1 MNRDHAPSG
10 LAMKFVGAIFPI
22 ENRDAVTF
30 IMKDLNMSVQFLKGV
45 GPERARILK
54 KIGIET
60 VGDLITYFP
69 FRHEDRAHLKLF
81 AQITPGEEATVLA
94 IVAKHQITFTRGG
107 RPLLKILLEDGS
119 GKATMVCFNQLYL
132 KDSLPPGTSVVLHG
146 KFEHTF
152 RDLQVTNFTYEK
164 LTGKENDLIHTKR
177 IVPIYQVTSKLNL
190 RFLRTL
196 IKRTLDSCLSYLR
209 ETLSEII
216 LREYNLMPYQE
227 AVYNIHFPST
237 REKGEDARRRLIFE
251 EFFFWELA
259 MALRRRQVKGINKKR
274 KYQLRKNLL
283 TAFKEKLPFD
293 FTSAQK
299 RVIREIFNDLMSPKP
314 MNRLLQGDVG
324 SGKTVVAV
332 AALLLVVENG
342 YQAAVMAPTEIL
354 AEQHYLTLRQM
365 LEGLEVKVELA
376 TGRMGQKRKRE
387 LYQRIAWGES
397 QIIIG
402 THALIEQGVKFSNL
416 ALAVIDEQHKFG
428 VMQRARLR
436 KKGENL
442 DILVMTATPI
452 PRTLTLTVYGDLDVS
467 IIDQL
472 PPGRRKILTQ
482 RLSEEEAYQMV
493 IDGVR
498 KGQQAYIVYPIINE
512 SDKLELR
519 AAVKMAERLM
529 ATVFKHFRVGLLH
542 GQMKSDEKEQVM
554 MKFLNR
560 EFDIL
565 ITTTIIEVGIDV
577 ANACLM
583 VIEHSERFGLA
594 TLHQLRG
601 RVGRG
606 TEQSLCI
613 LLGQTKTEEAKKRA
627 QIMLETNDG
636 FRIAEEDLRLRG
648 GGEFFGTQQH
658 GLPEFKIGNIVFDQ
672 RELELARQ
680 AAFHLISRDP
690 ILTLPENRVI
700 KQKFKQKFRK
710 RFGLASV
717 G

>member
-1 MNRDHAPSG
+1 
-10 LAMKFVGAIFPI
+10 
-22 ENRDAVTF
+22 
-30 IMKDLNMSVQFLKGV
+30 MKDLNMSVQFLKGV

-69 FRHEDRAHLKLF
+69 FRHEDRSHLKLF

-94 IVAKHQITFTRGG
+94 VVAEHQIIPTRGR

-132 KDSLPPGTSVVLHG
+132 KDSLPPGTSIVLHG
-146 KFEHTF
+146 KFERTF
-152 RDLQVTNFTYEK
+152 RDLQITNFIYEK
-164 LTGKENDLIHTKR
+164 LAGEEDDLIHTKR
-177 IVPIYQVTSKLNL
+177 IVPIYQVASKLNS

-196 IKRTLDSCLSYLR
+196 IKRALDSYLSYLR
-209 ETLSEII
+209 EALSETI
-216 LREYNLMPYQE
+216 LREYNLMPYQQ

-237 REKGEDARRRLIFE
+237 REKRKDARRRLIFE

-259 MALRRRQVKGINKKR
+259 MALRKRQVKIIDKNR

-324 SGKTVVAV
+324 SGKTVVAL
-332 AALLLVVENG
+332 AAILLVVENG

-365 LEGLEVKVELA
+365 LEGLQVKVELA
-376 TGRMGQKRKRE
+376 TGKMGQKKKRE
-387 LYQRIAWGES
+387 VYQRIVRGES

-428 VMQRARLR
+428 VVQRARLR

-482 RLSEEEAYQMV
+482 RLSEEKAYQMV

-529 ATVFKHFRVGLLH
+529 ATVFKDLRVGLLH

-613 LLGQTKTEEAKKRA
+613 LLGQTKTEEAKKRT

-658 GLPEFKIGNIVFDQ
+658 GLPEFKIGNIVFDH

-690 ILTLPENRVI
+690 ILTLPENGVI
-700 KQKFKQKFRK
+700 KQKFREKFK
-710 RFGLASV
+710 EKFGLASV

>member
-1 MNRDHAPSG
+1 
-10 LAMKFVGAIFPI
+10 MKKPACT
-22 ENRDAVTF
+22 AF

-81 AQITPGEEATVLA
+81 AQITHGEEATVLA
-94 IVAKHQITFTRGG
+94 VVSGHKITFTRGG
-107 RPLLKILLEDGS
+107 KPLLKILLEDGS

-132 KDSLPPGTSVVLHG
+132 KDSLPPGTSIVLHG
-146 KFEHTF
+146 KFERTF
-152 RDLQVTNFTYEK
+152 RDLQITNFIYEK
-164 LTGKENDLIHTKR
+164 LAGKEDDLIHTKR

-196 IKRTLDSCLSYLR
+196 IKKTLDYYLSCLK
-209 ETLSEII
+209 ETLSETI
-216 LREYNLMPYQE
+216 LRRYNLMPYQQ

-237 REKGEDARRRLIFE
+237 REKAEAARRRLIFE

-259 MALRRRQVKGINKKR
+259 MALRRRQVKVINKNR
-274 KYQLRKNLL
+274 EYQLRKNLL

-324 SGKTVVAV
+324 SGKTVVAL
-332 AALLLVVENG
+332 AAILLVVENG

-376 TGRMGQKRKRE
+376 TGRMGQKKKRE
-387 LYQRIAWGES
+387 VYQRIAQGES

-472 PPGRRKILTQ
+472 PPGRRKVLTQ

-529 ATVFKHFRVGLLH
+529 ATVFRDFRVSLLH

-601 RVGRG
+601 RVGRSA
-606 TEQSLCI
+606 EQSLCI
-613 LLGQTKTEEAKKRA
+613 LLGQTKTEEAKKRV

-636 FRIAEEDLRLRG
+636 FCIAEEDLRLRG

-658 GLPEFKIGNIVFDQ
+658 GLPEFKIGNIVYDHH
-672 RELELARQ
+672 ELELARR
-680 AAFHLISRDP
+680 AAFRLISRDP
-690 ILTLPENRVI
+690 ILTFPENRVI

>member
-1 MNRDHAPSG
+1 
-10 LAMKFVGAIFPI
+10 
-22 ENRDAVTF
+22 
-30 IMKDLNMSVQFLKGV
+30 MKDLNMSVQFLKGV

-69 FRHEDRAHLKLF
+69 FRHEDRSHLKLF
-81 AQITPGEEATVLA
+81 AQITHGEEATVLA
-94 IVAKHQITFTRGG
+94 VVAEHQIIPTRGR

-132 KDSLPPGTSVVLHG
+132 KDSLPPGTSIVLHG
-146 KFEHTF
+146 KFERTF
-152 RDLQVTNFTYEK
+152 RDLQITNFIYEK
-164 LTGKENDLIHTKR
+164 LAGEEDDLIHTKR

-196 IKRTLDSCLSYLR
+196 IKRALDSYLSYLR
-209 ETLSEII
+209 ETLSETI
-216 LREYNLMPYQE
+216 LREYNLMLYQQ

-259 MALRRRQVKGINKKR
+259 MALRRRQVKIIDKNR

-324 SGKTVVAV
+324 SGKTVVAL
-332 AALLLVVENG
+332 AAILLVVENG

-365 LEGLEVKVELA
+365 LEGLQVKVELA
-376 TGRMGQKRKRE
+376 TGKMGQKKKRE
-387 LYQRIAWGES
+387 VYQRIVRGES

-472 PPGRRKILTQ
+472 PPGRKKILTQ

-529 ATVFKHFRVGLLH
+529 ATVFKDLRVGLLH

-658 GLPEFKIGNIVFDQ
+658 GLPEFKIGNIVFDH

-680 AAFHLISRDP
+680 AAFQLISRDP
-690 ILTLPENRVI
+690 ILTLPENGVI
-700 KQKFKQKFRK
+700 KQKFREKFK
-710 RFGLASV
+710 EKFGLASV

>member
-1 MNRDHAPSG
+1 
-10 LAMKFVGAIFPI
+10 MKKPACT
-22 ENRDAVTF
+22 AF

-45 GPERARILK
+45 GPERARILR

-81 AQITPGEEATVLA
+81 AQINHGEEATVLA
-94 IVAKHQITFTRGG
+94 VVTEHQIIYTRGG
-107 RPLLKILLEDGS
+107 KPLLKILLEDGS
-119 GKATMVCFNQLYL
+119 GKATMVCFNQFYL

-146 KFEHTF
+146 KFERTF
-152 RDLQVTNFTYEK
+152 RDLQITNFTYEK
-164 LTGKENDLIHTKR
+164 LTGKEDDLIHTKR

-196 IKRTLDSCLSYLR
+196 IKKTLDYYSSFLK
-209 ETLSEII
+209 ETLSETI
-216 LREYNLMPYQE
+216 LRKYNLMPYQQ
-227 AVYNIHFPST
+227 AVYNIHFPSAW
-237 REKGEDARRRLIFE
+237 EKGGVARRRLIFE

-259 MALRRRQVKGINKKR
+259 MALRRRQVKVINKNR
-274 KYQLRKNLL
+274 EYQLKKNLL

-299 RVIREIFNDLMSPKP
+299 RAIREIFDDLMSPKP

-332 AALLLVVENG
+332 AALLLVVEND

-365 LEGLEVKVELA
+365 LEGLQVKIELA

-387 LYQRIAWGES
+387 LYQRIGRGES

-402 THALIEQGVKFSNL
+402 THALIEQGVEFSNL

-472 PPGRRKILTQ
+472 PPGRRKVLTQ
-482 RLSEEEAYQMV
+482 RLSEEKAYQLV

-529 ATVFKHFRVGLLH
+529 ATVFKDFRVGLLH

-565 ITTTIIEVGIDV
+565 ITTSIIEVGIDV

-601 RVGRG
+601 RVGRS

-613 LLGQTKTEEAKKRA
+613 LLGQTKTEEAKKRV

-658 GLPEFKIGNIVFDQ
+658 GLPEFKIGNIVSDH

-690 ILTLPENRVI
+690 ILTLPENGVI

>member
-1 MNRDHAPSG
+1 
-10 LAMKFVGAIFPI
+10 
-22 ENRDAVTF
+22 
-30 IMKDLNMSVQFLKGV
+30 MKDLNMSVQFLKGV
-45 GPERARILK
+45 GPERARTLK
-54 KIGIET
+54 KISIET

-81 AQITPGEEATVLA
+81 AQITHEEEATVLA
-94 IVAKHQITFTRGG
+94 VVADHQIIPTRGG

-132 KDSLPPGTSVVLHG
+132 KDYLPPGTSVVLHG
-146 KFEHTF
+146 KFERTF
-152 RDLQVTNFTYEK
+152 RDLQITNFIYEK
-164 LTGKENDLIHTKR
+164 LTGKEDDLIHTKR
-177 IVPIYQVTSKLNL
+177 IVPMYQITSKLNL

-196 IKRTLDSCLSYLR
+196 IKKTLDSHLSYLR

-216 LREYNLMPYQE
+216 LRKHNLMPYQQ
-227 AVYNIHFPST
+227 AVYNMHFPST
-237 REKGEDARRRLIFE
+237 WEEVGAARRRLIFE

-259 MALRRRQVKGINKKR
+259 MALRRRQVKVIDKNR
-274 KYQLRKNLL
+274 KYQLKKNLL

-299 RVIREIFNDLMSPKP
+299 KVIREIFNDLMSPRP

-365 LEGLEVKVELA
+365 LAGLQVKVELA

-387 LYQRIAWGES
+387 VYQRIAGGES

-402 THALIEQGVKFSNL
+402 THALIEQGVEFSNL

-472 PPGRRKILTQ
+472 PPGRRKVLTQ
-482 RLSEEEAYQMV
+482 RLFEEEAYQMV

-529 ATVFKHFRVGLLH
+529 ATVFTDFRVGLLH

-565 ITTTIIEVGIDV
+565 ITTSIIEVGIDV

-601 RVGRG
+601 RVGRS

-613 LLGQTKTEEAKKRA
+613 LLGQTKTEEAKKRI

-636 FRIAEEDLRLRG
+636 FLIAEEDLRLRG

-658 GLPEFKIGNIVFDQ
+658 GLPEFKIGNIVSDH

-680 AAFHLISRDP
+680 AAFHLISKDP
-690 ILTLPENRVI
+690 ILTLPENRI
-700 KQKFKQKFRK
+700 IRQEFKQKFRK
-710 RFGLASV
+710 RFSLASV

>member
-1 MNRDHAPSG
+1 M
-10 LAMKFVGAIFPI
+10 
-22 ENRDAVTF
+22 
-30 IMKDLNMSVQFLKGV
+30 
-45 GPERARILK
+45 
-54 KIGIET
+54 
-60 VGDLITYFP
+60 
-69 FRHEDRAHLKLF
+69 
-81 AQITPGEEATVLA
+81 
-94 IVAKHQITFTRGG
+94 
-107 RPLLKILLEDGS
+107 
-119 GKATMVCFNQLYL
+119 
-132 KDSLPPGTSVVLHG
+132 
-146 KFEHTF
+146 
-152 RDLQVTNFTYEK
+152 
-164 LTGKENDLIHTKR
+164 
-177 IVPIYQVTSKLNL
+177 
-190 RFLRTL
+190 
-196 IKRTLDSCLSYLR
+196 
-209 ETLSEII
+209 
-216 LREYNLMPYQE
+216 
-227 AVYNIHFPST
+227 
-237 REKGEDARRRLIFE
+237 
-251 EFFFWELA
+251 
-259 MALRRRQVKGINKKR
+259 
-274 KYQLRKNLL
+274 
-283 TAFKEKLPFD
+283 
-293 FTSAQK
+293 
-299 RVIREIFNDLMSPKP
+299 
-314 MNRLLQGDVG
+314 
-324 SGKTVVAV
+324 
-332 AALLLVVENG
+332 
-342 YQAAVMAPTEIL
+342 
-354 AEQHYLTLRQM
+354 
-365 LEGLEVKVELA
+365 ELA
-376 TGRMGQKRKRE
+376 TGKMGQKKKRE
-387 LYQRIAWGES
+387 VYQRIVRGES

-529 ATVFKHFRVGLLH
+529 ATVFKDLRVGLLH

-613 LLGQTKTEEAKKRA
+613 LLGQTKTEEAKKRT

-672 RELELARQ
+672 RELELARR

-690 ILTLPENRVI
+690 VLTLPENGVI
-700 KQKFKQKFRK
+700 KQKFREKFK
-710 RFGLASV
+710 EKFGLASV

>member
-1 MNRDHAPSG
+1 
-10 LAMKFVGAIFPI
+10 
-22 ENRDAVTF
+22 
-30 IMKDLNMSVQFLKGV
+30 MKDLNMSVQFLKGV

-54 KIGIET
+54 KVRIET
-60 VGDLITYFP
+60 VGDLISYFP

-81 AQITPGEEATVLA
+81 GQISHEEEATVLA
-94 IVAKHQITFTRGG
+94 VVAEHQIIPTRKGK
-107 RPLLKILLEDGS
+107 PLLKILLEDGS
-119 GKATMVCFNQLYL
+119 GRATMVCFNQLYL
-132 KDSLPPGTSVVLHG
+132 KDSLTPGTSIVVHG
-146 KFEHTF
+146 KFERMF
-152 RDLQVTNFTYEK
+152 GDLQITNFTYEK
-164 LTGKENDLIHTKR
+164 LTGKEDDLIHTKR
-177 IVPIYQVTSKLNL
+177 IVPIYQVTSRLNL
-190 RFLRTL
+190 RFLRAL
-196 IKRTLDSCLSYLR
+196 IKRALDSYLSCLK
-209 ETLSEII
+209 ETLSETI
-216 LREYNLMPYQE
+216 LREHSLMFYQE
-227 AVYNIHFPST
+227 AVYNMHFPSSW
-237 REKGEDARRRLIFE
+237 EKGEAARRRLVFE

-259 MALRRRQVKGINKKR
+259 MALRRRRVKMVDKKR
-274 KYQLRKNLL
+274 KYELKKNLL
-283 TAFKEKLPFD
+283 TVFKEKLPFD

-299 RVIREIFNDLMSPKP
+299 RVIREIFNDLMSPRP

-324 SGKTVVAV
+324 SGKTVVAL
-332 AALLLVVENG
+332 AALLLAVENG

-387 LYQRIAWGES
+387 LYQKIARGES

-402 THALIEQGVKFSNL
+402 THALIERGVKFSNL

-428 VMQRARLR
+428 VMQRGRLR

-452 PRTLTLTVYGDLDVS
+452 PRTLALTAYGDLDVS
-467 IIDQL
+467 VIDEL
-472 PPGRRKILTQ
+472 PPGRRKVLTQ
-482 RLSEEEAYQMV
+482 GLSEQEAYRIV
-493 IDGVR
+493 IDGVK

-529 ATVFKHFRVGLLH
+529 VTVFRDFRVGLLH
-542 GQMKSDEKEQVM
+542 GQMKSDEKESVM
-554 MKFLNR
+554 IKFLNR

-565 ITTTIIEVGIDV
+565 IATSIIEVGIDV

-606 TEQSLCI
+606 TEQSVCI
-613 LLGQTKTEEAKKRA
+613 LLGKPKTEEAKKRL
-627 QIMLETNDG
+627 QIMMETNDG

-648 GGEFFGTQQH
+648 AGEFFGTQQH
-658 GLPEFKIGNIVFDQ
+658 GLPEFKMGNIVSDY
-672 RELELARQ
+672 RELEQARR
-680 AAFHLISRDP
+680 AAFHLVNSDP
-690 ILTLPENRVI
+690 LLTFPENGVI
-700 KQKFKQKFRK
+700 KQKFKEKFAK
-710 RFGLASV
+710 RFGLAGV

>member
-1 MNRDHAPSG
+1 MTS
-10 LAMKFVGAIFPI
+10 VGAIS
-22 ENRDAVTF
+22 NCAVTF

-45 GPERARILK
+45 GPQRARILK
-54 KIGIET
+54 KIGVET

-81 AQITPGEEATVLA
+81 AQITHEEEATVLA
-94 IVAKHQITFTRGG
+94 VVADHQIIPTRGG

-132 KDSLPPGTSVVLHG
+132 KDYLPPGTSVVLHG
-146 KFEHTF
+146 KFERTF
-152 RDLQVTNFTYEK
+152 RDLQITNFIYEK
-164 LTGKENDLIHTKR
+164 LTGKEDDLIHTKR
-177 IVPIYQVTSKLNL
+177 IVPMYQITSKLNL

-196 IKRTLDSCLSYLR
+196 IKKTLDSHLSYLR

-216 LREYNLMPYQE
+216 LRKHNLMPYQQ
-227 AVYNIHFPST
+227 AVYNMHFPST
-237 REKGEDARRRLIFE
+237 WEEVGAARRRLIFE

-259 MALRRRQVKGINKKR
+259 MALRRRQVKVIDKNR
-274 KYQLRKNLL
+274 KYQLKKNLL

-299 RVIREIFNDLMSPKP
+299 KVIREIFNDLMSPRP

-365 LEGLEVKVELA
+365 LEGLQVKVELA

-387 LYQRIAWGES
+387 VYQRIAGGES

-402 THALIEQGVKFSNL
+402 THALIEQGVEFSNL

-472 PPGRRKILTQ
+472 PPGRRKVLTQ
-482 RLSEEEAYQMV
+482 RLFEEEAYQMV

-529 ATVFKHFRVGLLH
+529 ATVFTDFRVGLLH

-565 ITTTIIEVGIDV
+565 ITTSIIEVGIDV

-601 RVGRG
+601 RVGRS

-613 LLGQTKTEEAKKRA
+613 LLGQTKTEEAKKRI

-636 FRIAEEDLRLRG
+636 FLIAEEDLRLRG

-658 GLPEFKIGNIVFDQ
+658 GLPEFKIGNIVSDH

-680 AAFHLISRDP
+680 AAFHLISKDP
-690 ILTLPENRVI
+690 ILTLPENRI
-700 KQKFKQKFRK
+700 IRQEFKQKFRK
-710 RFGLASV
+710 RFSLASV

>member
-1 MNRDHAPSG
+1 LCSA
-10 LAMKFVGAIFPI
+10 AFVS
-22 ENRDAVTF
+22 AVSNCVGF

-45 GPERARILK
+45 GPERARVLK

-60 VGDLITYFP
+60 IGDLITYFP
-69 FRHEDRAHLKLF
+69 FRHEDRSRLKLLG
-81 AQITPGEEATVLA
+81 QIIHGEEATILA
-94 IVAKHQITFTRGG
+94 VVSEHQITFTRRGK
-107 RPLLKILLEDGS
+107 PLLKILLEDGS
-119 GKATMVCFNQLYL
+119 GRAIMVCFNQLYL
-132 KDSLPPGTSVVLHG
+132 KESLPPGTSIVLHG
-146 KFEHTF
+146 KFERTF
-152 RDLQVTNFTYEK
+152 GDLQITNFTYEK
-164 LTGKENDLIHTKR
+164 LTGKEDDLIHTKR

-190 RFLRTL
+190 RLLRTL
-196 IKRTLDSCLSYLR
+196 IKRTLDSYLPCLK
-209 ETLSEII
+209 ETLPETI
-216 LREYNLMPYQE
+216 LRKYDLMPYHE
-227 AVYNIHFPST
+227 AVYDMHFPSNW
-237 REKGEDARRRLIFE
+237 EKEEAARRRLIFE

-259 MALRRRQVKGINKKR
+259 LALRRQGVKMIEKNR
-274 KYQLRKNLL
+274 KYQLKKNLL
-283 TAFKEKLPFD
+283 TAFKQKLPFD

-299 RVIREIFNDLMSPKP
+299 RVIREIFNDLMSPRP

-324 SGKTVVAV
+324 SGKTVVAL
-332 AALLLVVENG
+332 AAILLVLENG

-354 AEQHYLTLRQM
+354 AEQHYLTLRKM
-365 LEGLEVKVELA
+365 LEGLGVEVELA

-387 LYQRIAWGES
+387 LYQRIARGES

-402 THALIEQGVKFSNL
+402 THALIEQGVRFSNL
-416 ALAVIDEQHKFG
+416 ALAVIDEQHRFG

-442 DILVMTATPI
+442 DTLVMTATPI
-452 PRTLTLTVYGDLDVS
+452 PRTLALTVYGDLDVS

-472 PPGRRKILTQ
+472 PPGRKKVLTQ
-482 RLSEEEAYQMV
+482 RLSEQEAYQIV

-529 ATVFKHFRVGLLH
+529 ATVFRDFRVGLLH
-542 GQMKSDEKEQVM
+542 GQMKSEQKERVM
-554 MKFLNR
+554 MKFLNK

-565 ITTTIIEVGIDV
+565 ITTSIIEVGIDV

-594 TLHQLRG
+594 SLHQLRG

-613 LLGQTKTEEAKKRA
+613 LLGQPKTKEAKKRL
-627 QIMLETNDG
+627 QIMIETNDG

-648 GGEFFGTQQH
+648 AGEFFGTQQH
-658 GLPEFKIGNIVFDQ
+658 GVPEFRIGNIISDH
-672 RELELARQ
+672 RELELARE
-680 AAFHLISRDP
+680 AAFNLVSRDP
-690 ILTLPENRVI
+690 LLTCPENGVI
-700 KQKFKQKFRK
+700 RQKFKEKFRK
-710 RFGLASV
+710 KFGLAGV
-717 G
+717 A

>member
-1 MNRDHAPSG
+1 MMEKPACT
-10 LAMKFVGAIFPI
+10 
-22 ENRDAVTF
+22 AV

-45 GPERARILK
+45 GPERARVLK

-60 VGDLITYFP
+60 LGDLITYFP
-69 FRHEDRAHLKLF
+69 FRHEDRARLKLLG
-81 AQITPGEEATVLA
+81 QITRGEEATILGV
-94 IVAKHQITFTRGG
+94 VSEHQITFTRRGK
-107 RPLLKILLEDGS
+107 PLLKILLEDGS
-119 GKATMVCFNQLYL
+119 GRATMVCFNQLYL
-132 KDSLPPGTSVVLHG
+132 KDSLPPGTSIVLHG
-146 KFEHTF
+146 KFERTF
-152 RDLQVTNFTYEK
+152 RDLQITNFIYEK
-164 LTGKENDLIHTKR
+164 LTGKEDDLIHTKR

-190 RFLRTL
+190 RLLRTL
-196 IKRTLDSCLSYLR
+196 IKRTLDSYLPCLK
-209 ETLSEII
+209 ETLPETI
-216 LREYNLMPYQE
+216 LRKYSLMPYQE
-227 AVYNIHFPST
+227 AVYNMHFPSNW
-237 REKGEDARRRLIFE
+237 EKEEAARRRLIFD

-259 MALRRRQVKGINKKR
+259 LALRRRHVKMIEKNR
-274 KYQLRKNLL
+274 KYHLKKNLL
-283 TAFKEKLPFD
+283 TAFKQKLPFD

-299 RVIREIFNDLMSPKP
+299 RVIREIFNDLMSPRP

-324 SGKTVVAV
+324 SGKTVVAL

-342 YQAAVMAPTEIL
+342 YQAVVMAPTEIL
-354 AEQHYLTLRQM
+354 AEQHYLTLRKM

-387 LYQRIAWGES
+387 LYQRIARGES

-402 THALIEQGVKFSNL
+402 THALIEEGVRFSNL

-428 VMQRARLR
+428 VMQRATLR

-442 DILVMTATPI
+442 DTLVMTATPI
-452 PRTLTLTVYGDLDVS
+452 PRTLALTVYGDLDVS
-467 IIDQL
+467 VIDQL
-472 PPGRRKILTQ
+472 PPGRRKVLTQ
-482 RLSEEEAYQMV
+482 RLSEEEAYQIV

-529 ATVFKHFRVGLLH
+529 ATVFRDFRVGLLH
-542 GQMKSDEKEQVM
+542 GQMKSEEKECVM
-554 MKFLNR
+554 MKFLNK
-560 EFDIL
+560 ELDIL
-565 ITTTIIEVGIDV
+565 ITTSIIEVGIDV

-594 TLHQLRG
+594 SLHQLRG

-613 LLGQTKTEEAKKRA
+613 LLGQPKTEEAKKRL
-627 QIMLETNDG
+627 QIMIETNDG

-648 GGEFFGTQQH
+648 AGEFFGTQQH
-658 GLPEFKIGNIVFDQ
+658 GVPEFRIGNIISDH

-680 AAFHLISRDP
+680 EAFHLINRDP
-690 ILTLPENRVI
+690 ILTLPENGVI
-700 KQKFKQKFRK
+700 RQKFKEKFKR
-710 RFGLASV
+710 RFGLAAV

>member
-1 MNRDHAPSG
+1 
-10 LAMKFVGAIFPI
+10 
-22 ENRDAVTF
+22 
-30 IMKDLNMSVQFLKGV
+30 MKDLNMSVQFLKGV

-69 FRHEDRAHLKLF
+69 FRHEDRAHLKLL
-81 AQITPGEEATVLA
+81 AQITHGEEATVLA
-94 IVAKHQITFTRGG
+94 VVVEHQIIPTRGG
-107 RPLLKILLEDGS
+107 KPLLKILLADGS
-119 GKATMVCFNQLYL
+119 GKATMVCFNQFYL
-132 KDSLPPGTSVVLHG
+132 RDSLPPGTSVVVHG
-146 KFEHTF
+146 KFERTF
-152 RDLQVTNFTYEK
+152 RDLQITNFTYEK
-164 LTGKENDLIHTKR
+164 LTGKEDDLIHTKR
-177 IVPIYQVTSKLNL
+177 IVPIYQVTAKLNL

-196 IKRTLDSCLSYLR
+196 VKRTLDYYISFLR
-209 ETLSEII
+209 ETLSETI
-216 LREYNLMPYQE
+216 LKEYDLMPYQD
-227 AVYNIHFPST
+227 AIYNMHFPST
-237 REKGEDARRRLIFE
+237 WEKAATARGRLVFE

-259 MALRRRQVKGINKKR
+259 MALRRRQVQVINKKR
-274 KYQLRKNLL
+274 EYQLKKNLL

-299 RVIREIFNDLMSPKP
+299 RVIREIFNDLMSPRP

-324 SGKTVVAV
+324 SGKTAVAV

-354 AEQHYLTLRQM
+354 AEQHYLTLRKM

-387 LYQRIAWGES
+387 LYQRIMRGES
-397 QIIIG
+397 QVIIG

-467 IIDQL
+467 LIDQL
-472 PPGRRKILTQ
+472 PPGRRKVLTQ
-482 RLSEEEAYQMV
+482 KLSEEEAYELV

-529 ATVFKHFRVGLLH
+529 ATVFRDFRVGLLH
-542 GQMKSDEKEQVM
+542 GQMKSEEKENVM

-601 RVGRG
+601 RVGRS
-606 TEQSLCI
+606 TEQSRCI
-613 LLGQTKTEEAKKRA
+613 LLGQTKTEEAKKRVE
-627 QIMLETNDG
+627 IMLETNDG

-658 GLPEFKIGNIVFDQ
+658 GLPEFRIGNIVSDHG
-672 RELELARQ
+672 ELELARQ
-680 AAFHLISRDP
+680 AAFRMINRDP
-690 ILTLPENRVI
+690 ILNLAENRVI
-700 KQKFKQKFRK
+700 KQKFKEKFRR

>member
-1 MNRDHAPSG
+1 
-10 LAMKFVGAIFPI
+10 
-22 ENRDAVTF
+22 
-30 IMKDLNMSVQFLKGV
+30 MKDLNMSVQFLKGV

-69 FRHEDRAHLKLF
+69 FRHEDRSHLKLF

-94 IVAKHQITFTRGG
+94 VVAEHQIIPTRGR

-132 KDSLPPGTSVVLHG
+132 KDSLPPGTSIVLHG
-146 KFEHTF
+146 KFERTF
-152 RDLQVTNFTYEK
+152 RDLQITNFIYEK
-164 LTGKENDLIHTKR
+164 LAGEEDDLIHTKR
-177 IVPIYQVTSKLNL
+177 IVPIYQVASKLNS

-196 IKRTLDSCLSYLR
+196 IKRALDSYLSYLR
-209 ETLSEII
+209 EALSETI
-216 LREYNLMPYQE
+216 LREYNLMPYQQ

-237 REKGEDARRRLIFE
+237 REKRKDARRRLIFE

-259 MALRRRQVKGINKKR
+259 MALRRRQVKIIDKNR

-324 SGKTVVAV
+324 SGKTVVAL
-332 AALLLVVENG
+332 AAILLVVENG

-365 LEGLEVKVELA
+365 LEGLQVKVELA
-376 TGRMGQKRKRE
+376 TGKMGQKKKRE
-387 LYQRIAWGES
+387 VYQRIVRGES

-482 RLSEEEAYQMV
+482 RLSEEKAYQMV

-529 ATVFKHFRVGLLH
+529 ATVFKDLRVGLLH

-613 LLGQTKTEEAKKRA
+613 LLGQTKTEEAKKRT

-658 GLPEFKIGNIVFDQ
+658 GLPEFKIGNIVFDH

-690 ILTLPENRVI
+690 ILTLPENGVI
-700 KQKFKQKFRK
+700 KQKFREKFK
-710 RFGLASV
+710 EKFGLASV

>member
-1 MNRDHAPSG
+1 
-10 LAMKFVGAIFPI
+10 
-22 ENRDAVTF
+22 
-30 IMKDLNMSVQFLKGV
+30 MKDLNMSVQFLKGV

-94 IVAKHQITFTRGG
+94 VVSEHKITFTRGG

-119 GKATMVCFNQLYL
+119 GKATMVCFNQFYL

-146 KFEHTF
+146 KFERTF
-152 RDLQVTNFTYEK
+152 RDLQITNFTYEK
-164 LTGKENDLIHTKR
+164 LAGEEDDLIHTKR

-196 IKRTLDSCLSYLR
+196 IKRALDSYLSYLR
-209 ETLSEII
+209 ETLSETI
-216 LREYNLMPYQE
+216 LREYNLMLYQQ

-237 REKGEDARRRLIFE
+237 REKGKDARRRLIFE

-259 MALRRRQVKGINKKR
+259 MALRRRQVKIIDKNR

-324 SGKTVVAV
+324 SGKTVVAL
-332 AALLLVVENG
+332 AAILLVVENG

-365 LEGLEVKVELA
+365 LEGLQVKVELA
-376 TGRMGQKRKRE
+376 TGKMGQKKKRE
-387 LYQRIAWGES
+387 VYQRIVRGES

-529 ATVFKHFRVGLLH
+529 ATVFKDLRVGLLH

-690 ILTLPENRVI
+690 VLTLPENGVI
-700 KQKFKQKFRK
+700 KQKFREKFK
-710 RFGLASV
+710 EKFGLASV

>member
-1 MNRDHAPSG
+1 LSQVG
-10 LAMKFVGAIFPI
+10 LVTSMK
-22 ENRDAVTF
+22 N
-30 IMKDLNMSVQFLKGV
+30 LSMSIQFLKGV

-54 KIGIET
+54 KIDIET
-60 VGDLITYFP
+60 IGDLITYFP
-69 FRHEDRAHLKLF
+69 FRHEDRSHLKMF
-81 AQITPGEEATVLA
+81 AQIGHGEEATVLA
-94 IVAKHQITFTRGG
+94 VVSEHKITYSRGG
-107 RPLLKILLEDGS
+107 KPLLKILLEDGS
-119 GKATMVCFNQLYL
+119 GRATMVCFNQLYL
-132 KDSLPPGTSVVLHG
+132 KDSLTPGTSLVLHG
-146 KFEHTF
+146 KFERTF
-152 RDLQVTNFTYEK
+152 NDLQITNFTYEK
-164 LTGKENDLIHTKR
+164 LTGKEDELIHTNR

-190 RFLRTL
+190 RFFRAM
-196 IKRTLDSCLSYLR
+196 IKRVLDSYVSYLE
-209 ETLSEII
+209 ETLPIPV
-216 LREYNLMPYQE
+216 LRKYNLEPYQE
-227 AVYNIHFPST
+227 AVYDMHFPPSWEK
-237 REKGEDARRRLIFE
+237 REAARRRLVFE
-251 EFFFWELA
+251 DFFFWELA
-259 MALRRRQVKGINKKR
+259 MALRKRRVKTIEKNR
-274 KYQLRKNLL
+274 KYLVKKNLL
-283 TAFKEKLPFD
+283 TAFKEKLPFN

-299 RVIREIFNDLMSPKP
+299 KAIREIFSDLMSPRP

-324 SGKTVVAV
+324 SGKTVVAL
-332 AALLLVVENG
+332 AAILLVLENG

-354 AEQHYLTLRQM
+354 AEQHYFTLRQM

-376 TGRMGQKRKRE
+376 TGRMKQKRKRE
-387 LYQRIAWGES
+387 VYQRIAKGES
-397 QIIIG
+397 QIVIG
-402 THALIEQGVKFSNL
+402 THALIEEGVKFSNL

-452 PRTLTLTVYGDLDVS
+452 PRTLALTVYGDLDVS
-467 IIDQL
+467 VIDEL
-472 PPGRRKILTQ
+472 PPGRKSVVTE
-482 RLSEEEAYQMV
+482 RLSDEESYRVV

-529 ATVFKHFRVGLLH
+529 ATVFKDFRVGLLH
-542 GQMKSDEKEQVM
+542 GQMGSEEKERVM
-554 MKFLNR
+554 LKFLNR

-565 ITTTIIEVGIDV
+565 ITTSIIEVGIDV

-606 TEQSLCI
+606 REQSLCI
-613 LLGQTKTEEAKKRA
+613 LLGQPKTEEAKRRL
-627 QIMLETNDG
+627 QIMMETTDG

-658 GLPEFKIGNIVFDQ
+658 GLPEFRIGDIISDY

-680 AAFHLISRDP
+680 VAFHLVDRDP
-690 ILTLPENRVI
+690 LLTLPENGVI
-700 KQKFKQKFRK
+700 RKKFREKFKR
-710 RFGLASV
+710 RFGLASI

>member
-1 MNRDHAPSG
+1 
-10 LAMKFVGAIFPI
+10 
-22 ENRDAVTF
+22 
-30 IMKDLNMSVQFLKGV
+30 MKDLNMSIQFLKGV
-45 GPERARILK
+45 GPQRARILK
-54 KIGIET
+54 KMGIGT
-60 VGDLITYFP
+60 VGELITYFP
-69 FRHEDRAHLKLF
+69 FRHEDRARLKLF
-81 AQITPGEEATVLA
+81 GQITDEEEATVLA
-94 IVAKHQITFTRGG
+94 VVSGHQITFTKGG
-107 RPLLKILLEDGS
+107 KPLLKILLEDGS
-119 GKATMVCFNQLYL
+119 GKATMVCFNQFYL
-132 KDSLPPGTSVVLHG
+132 KDSLPPGTSIVLHG
-146 KFEHTF
+146 KFERTF
-152 RDLQVTNFTYEK
+152 RNLQITNFTYEK
-164 LTGKENDLIHTKR
+164 LTGKEDDLIHTKR

-196 IKRTLDSCLSYLR
+196 IKRTLDSYLPYLM
-209 ETLSEII
+209 EPLSETI
-216 LREYNLMPYQE
+216 LRKYDLMPYQQ
-227 AVYNIHFPST
+227 AIYNMHFPSSW
-237 REKGEDARRRLIFE
+237 EKVEVAQRRLIFE

-259 MALRRRQVKGINKKR
+259 MALRRRRVKMIEKNR
-274 KYQLRKNLL
+274 KYQLKKNLL
-283 TAFKEKLPFD
+283 TAFRQKLPFD

-299 RVIREIFNDLMSPKP
+299 RVIREIFNDLMSARP

-324 SGKTVVAV
+324 SGKTVAAV
-332 AALLLVVENG
+332 AAILLVLENG
-342 YQAAVMAPTEIL
+342 YQAALMAPTEIL

-376 TGRMGQKRKRE
+376 IGRMGRKRKRE
-387 LYQRIAWGES
+387 VSQRIAQGES

-402 THALIEQGVKFSNL
+402 THALIEEGVKFFDL

-452 PRTLTLTVYGDLDVS
+452 PRTLALTVYGDLDVS
-467 IIDQL
+467 VIDQL
-472 PPGRRKILTQ
+472 PPGRKEVLTR
-482 RLSEEEAYQMV
+482 RLSEEEAYQIV

-498 KGQQAYIVYPIINE
+498 KGQQAYIVYPVINE

-529 ATVFKHFRVGLLH
+529 ATVFTDFRVGLLH
-542 GQMKSDEKEQVM
+542 GQMNSEQKECVM
-554 MKFLNR
+554 MKFLNK

-565 ITTTIIEVGIDV
+565 ITTSIIEVGIDV

-613 LLGQTKTEEAKKRA
+613 LLGQPKTEEAKKRL
-627 QIMLETNDG
+627 QIMMETNDG

-648 GGEFFGTQQH
+648 GGELFGTQQH
-658 GLPEFKIGNIVFDQ
+658 GLPEFKIGNIVSDH
-672 RELELARQ
+672 RELELASW
-680 AAFHLISRDP
+680 AAFQLIDRDP
-690 ILTLPENRVI
+690 LLTLPENGVI
-700 KQKFKQKFRK
+700 RQRFKEKFRK
-710 RFGLASV
+710 RFSLAGV
-717 G
+717 A

>member
-1 MNRDHAPSG
+1 
-10 LAMKFVGAIFPI
+10 MKKPACTV
-22 ENRDAVTF
+22 F

-81 AQITPGEEATVLA
+81 AQITHGEEATVMA
-94 IVAKHQITFTRGG
+94 VVSEHKITFTRGG

-119 GKATMVCFNQLYL
+119 GKATMVCFNQPYL

-146 KFEHTF
+146 KFERTF
-152 RDLQVTNFTYEK
+152 RDLQINNFTYEK
-164 LTGKENDLIHTKR
+164 LAGEEDDLIHTKR

-196 IKRTLDSCLSYLR
+196 IKRALDSYLSYLR
-209 ETLSEII
+209 ETLSETI
-216 LREYNLMPYQE
+216 LREYNLMLYQQ

-259 MALRRRQVKGINKKR
+259 MALRRRQVKVINKNR

-324 SGKTVVAV
+324 SGKTVVAL
-332 AALLLVVENG
+332 AAILLVVENG

-365 LEGLEVKVELA
+365 LEGLQVKVELA
-376 TGRMGQKRKRE
+376 TGKMGQKKKRE
-387 LYQRIAWGES
+387 VYQRIVRGES

-472 PPGRRKILTQ
+472 PPGRKKILTQ

-493 IDGVR
+493 IDVVR

-529 ATVFKHFRVGLLH
+529 ATVFKDLRVGLLH

-658 GLPEFKIGNIVFDQ
+658 GLPEFKIGNIVSDQ

-680 AAFHLISRDP
+680 AAFQLISRDP
-690 ILTLPENRVI
+690 ILNLPENGVI
-700 KQKFKQKFRK
+700 KQKFREKFK
-710 RFGLASV
+710 EKFGLASV

>member
-1 MNRDHAPSG
+1 
-10 LAMKFVGAIFPI
+10 
-22 ENRDAVTF
+22 
-30 IMKDLNMSVQFLKGV
+30 MKDLNMSVQFLKGV
-45 GPERARILK
+45 GPERARILR

-81 AQITPGEEATVLA
+81 AQITHGEEATVLA
-94 IVAKHQITFTRGG
+94 VVVEHQIIPTRGG
-107 RPLLKILLEDGS
+107 KPLLKILLEDGS

-132 KDSLPPGTSVVLHG
+132 KDSLPPGTAVVLHG
-146 KFEHTF
+146 KFERTF
-152 RDLQVTNFTYEK
+152 RDLQITNFTYEK
-164 LTGKENDLIHTKR
+164 LAGKEDDLIHTKR

-196 IKRTLDSCLSYLR
+196 VKRTLDYYLSFLK
-209 ETLSEII
+209 ETLSETI
-216 LREYNLMPYQE
+216 LRRYNLMPYQQ
-227 AVYNIHFPST
+227 AVYNMHFPST
-237 REKGEDARRRLIFE
+237 REKGEVARRRLIFE

-259 MALRRRQVKGINKKR
+259 MALRKRQVKVINKNR

-299 RVIREIFNDLMSPKP
+299 RVIREIFNDLTSPKP

-376 TGRMGQKRKRE
+376 TGRMGQKKKRE
-387 LYQRIAWGES
+387 VYQRIARGES

-436 KKGENL
+436 KKGENP

-472 PPGRRKILTQ
+472 PPGRRKVITQ

-529 ATVFKHFRVGLLH
+529 ATVFKDFRVGLLH
-542 GQMKSDEKEQVM
+542 GQMKSEEKEQVM

-565 ITTTIIEVGIDV
+565 ITTSIIEVGIDV

-601 RVGRG
+601 RVGRS

-613 LLGQTKTEEAKKRA
+613 LLGQTKTGEAKKRV

-658 GLPEFKIGNIVFDQ
+658 GLPEFKIGNIVSDH

-680 AAFHLISRDP
+680 AAFHLINRDP
-690 ILTLPENRVI
+690 VLTLPENGVI

>member
-1 MNRDHAPSG
+1 
-10 LAMKFVGAIFPI
+10 MKKPACT
-22 ENRDAVTF
+22 AF
-30 IMKDLNMSVQFLKGV
+30 IMKDLNMSVQFLRGV
-45 GPERARILK
+45 GPERARTLK

-81 AQITPGEEATVLA
+81 AQITHEEEATVLA
-94 IVAKHQITFTRGG
+94 VVADHQIIPTRGG

-132 KDSLPPGTSVVLHG
+132 KDYLPPGTSVVLHG
-146 KFEHTF
+146 KFERTF
-152 RDLQVTNFTYEK
+152 RDLQITNFTYEK
-164 LTGKENDLIHTKR
+164 LTGKEDDLIHTKR
-177 IVPIYQVTSKLNL
+177 IVPIYQITLKLNL

-196 IKRTLDSCLSYLR
+196 IKKTLDSHLSYLR

-216 LREYNLMPYQE
+216 LKKYNLIPYPE
-227 AVYNIHFPST
+227 AVYNMHFPST
-237 REKGEDARRRLIFE
+237 WQKAEAARRRLIFE

-259 MALRRRQVKGINKKR
+259 MALRRRQVKVIDKNR
-274 KYQLRKNLL
+274 KYQLKKNLL

-299 RVIREIFNDLMSPKP
+299 KVIREIFNDLMSPRP

-365 LEGLEVKVELA
+365 LKGLQVKVELA

-387 LYQRIAWGES
+387 VYQRIAGGES

-402 THALIEQGVKFSNL
+402 THALIEQGVEFSNL

-472 PPGRRKILTQ
+472 PPGRRKVLTQ
-482 RLSEEEAYQMV
+482 RLFEEEAYQMV

-529 ATVFKHFRVGLLH
+529 ATVFTDFRVGLLH

-565 ITTTIIEVGIDV
+565 ITTSIIEVGIDV

-601 RVGRG
+601 RVGRS

-613 LLGQTKTEEAKKRA
+613 LLGQTKTEEAKKRV

-636 FRIAEEDLRLRG
+636 FLIAEEDLRLRG

-658 GLPEFKIGNIVFDQ
+658 GLPEFKIGNIVSDH

-680 AAFHLISRDP
+680 AAFHLISKDP
-690 ILTLPENRVI
+690 ILTLPENRI
-700 KQKFKQKFRK
+700 IRQEFKQKFRK
-710 RFGLASV
+710 RFGLVSV